1 MVKMVPFHW
10 LRPKGACKK
19 CTQLAEE
26 GEKYC
31 LITFQYN
38 AEEIARP
45 MMTIEV
51 NEEEVLCEYEL
62 TKIFKDEPET
72 RDYATENG
80 LEMPKS

>member
-1 MVKMVPFHW
+1 
-10 LRPKGACKK
+10 
-19 CTQLAEE
+19 
-26 GEKYC
+26 
-31 LITFQYN
+31 
-38 AEEIARP
+38 